1 MVAVAITFF
10 KHLAS
15 HAANCRGGTVQ
26 EIQQKRV
33 GIYAD
38 IRTEMSIRLASE
50 LAERLC
56 AYAGGAKSLGR
67 TISPASGL
75 LQVPLRAVEEQ

>member
-1 MVAVAITFF
+1 MSAAAVTFF

-15 HAANCRGGTVQ
+15 HAANCQGGTVQ
-26 EIQQKRV
+26 QIQQKCV

-38 IRTEMSIRLASE
+38 IRTEMSIRSAPE

-56 AYAGGAKSLGR
+56 AYAGGA
-67 TISPASGL
+67 
-75 LQVPLRAVEEQ
+75 